1 MRVSLGLFAGLGML
15 VMILSMLDHSV
26 QISAWSAVVADASRD
41 GALQDPILAKR
52 LAKLPSG
59 VFSTALVLTGAV
71 ITLVAIWR
79 LTLENRRRK

>member
-26 QISAWSAVVADASRD
+26 QISAWSAVVAD
-41 GALQDPILAKR
+41 DPILAKR